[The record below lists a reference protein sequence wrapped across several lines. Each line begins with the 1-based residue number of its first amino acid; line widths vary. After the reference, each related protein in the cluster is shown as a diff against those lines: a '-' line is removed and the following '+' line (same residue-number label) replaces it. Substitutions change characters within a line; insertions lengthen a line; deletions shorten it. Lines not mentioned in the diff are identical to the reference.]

1 MEVRECHTCKSRTV
15 LTSFPGRAIAPRMA
29 APPLLLLDSIRFTL
43 GNTALLQ
50 GAGLSVSPGERLA
63 LVGRN
68 GSGKSTLLRIAAGE
82 LEAEGGTRFVQPGST
97 FRYLRQEP
105 DLSGHRTVEDYV
117 MSGLGPSDDPYRAR
131 AMLEGLGLTGN
142 EETGRLSG
150 GEARRA
156 AIAAALAPE
165 PDILL
170 LDEPTNHLD
179 LPAIEWL
186 EGELSK
192 LRGALVLISHDRRF
206 LSRLSRATLWL
217 DRGITRRLDRGFAE
231 FETWREEQLEQEEQA
246 AHKLGRQI
254 VREEHWLRHGVSGR
268 RKRNVRRVGDLLA
281 LRAAR
286 RDRIKPTGTVLMQA
300 AEASSSGQLVI
311 TAEGVEK
318 AWGDTPILRNFS
330 TRIIKGDRIGI
341 VGANGAGKTTMLNIL
356 IGKNPPDSG
365 TVKLGSN
372 IAMAALDQLR
382 ATLDPARTLAD
393 TMTGGSGDQ
402 VWVGG
407 KPRHVIGYM
416 QDFLFIPE
424 QARTPVSKLSGGE
437 RGRLLLACALAAPS
451 NLLVLDE
458 PTNDLD
464 LETLDLLEDM
474 LADYAGT
481 VLLVSHDRD
490 FLDRV
495 CTGIIMSEGNGRWQD
510 YAGGYSDMLAQ
521 RGEGVAARSA
531 APSPRDRQGP
541 RGVPI
546 VGGGGGKRLTF
557 KDQHAL
563 NTLPA
568 TMEKLQKEIDVLQN
582 WLADPGLYTRDPKG
596 YEQRTAAL
604 AERHAALE
612 AAGEEWLR
620 LELLKEDANS

>member
-1 MEVRECHTCKSRTV
+1 
-15 LTSFPGRAIAPRMA
+15 MA
-29 APPLLLLDSIRFTL
+29 APPLLLLDNIRFTL
-43 GNTALLQ
+43 GNTPLLQ
-50 GAGLSVSPGERLA
+50 GAGISVSPGERLA

-68 GSGKSTLLRIAAGE
+68 GSGKSTLLRIAAGQ
-82 LEAEGGTRFVQPGST
+82 LEPEGGTRFLQPGAT
-97 FRYLRQEP
+97 MRYLAQEP
-105 DLSGHRTVEDYV
+105 DLSGHKTVEDYV

-131 AMLEGLGLTGN
+131 ALMEGLGLTG
-142 EETGRLSG
+142 EEDPSRLSG

-156 AIAAALAPE
+156 ALASALAPE

-186 EGELSK
+186 ESAL
-192 LRGALVLISHDRRF
+192 LAMRGALVLISHDRRF

-217 DRGITRRLDRGFAE
+217 DRGITRRLDRGFGE
-231 FETWREEQLEQEEQA
+231 FEAWREEQLEQEEQA

-268 RKRNVRRVGDLLA
+268 RKRNMRRVGDLQA

-286 RDRIKPTGTVLMQA
+286 RDRIKPTGTVTMQA
-300 AEASSSGQLVI
+300 AEANSSGQLVI

-318 AWGDTPILRNFS
+318 SWGETPILRNFS

-341 VGANGAGKTTMLNIL
+341 VGANGAGKTTLLNIL
-356 IGKNPPDSG
+356 IGKLPPDAG
-365 TVKLGSN
+365 TVKLGTN
-372 IAMAALDQLR
+372 IAMRALDQLR
-382 ATLDPARTLAD
+382 ATLNPAQTLAD
-393 TMTGGSGDQ
+393 TLTEGNGDQ
-402 VWVGG
+402 VWVDG

-416 QDFLFIPE
+416 QDFLFSPE
-424 QARTPVSKLSGGE
+424 QARTPVGKLSGGE
-437 RGRLLLACALAAPS
+437 RGRVLLAKALAAPS

-464 LETLDLLEDM
+464 LETLDLLEEM
-474 LADYAGT
+474 LADYGGT

-510 YAGGYSDMLAQ
+510 YAGGYSDMLNQ

-531 APSPRDRQGP
+531 TRAPRESTTLRGTASAPASPP
-541 RGVPI
+541 PSS
-546 VGGGGGKRLTF
+546 KRMSF

-582 WLADPGLYTRDPKG
+582 WLADPGLYARDPKG
-596 YEQRTAAL
+596 FQQRTAAL
-604 AERHAALE
+604 AERQATLE

-620 LELLKEDANS
+620 LELMREETGS

>member
-1 MEVRECHTCKSRTV
+1 
-15 LTSFPGRAIAPRMA
+15 MA
-29 APPLLLLDSIRFTL
+29 APPLLLLDNTRFTL
-43 GNTALLQ
+43 GNTPLLQ

-82 LEAEGGTRFVQPGST
+82 LEAEGGTRFLQPGAT
-97 FRYLRQEP
+97 MRYLPQEP
-105 DLSGHRTVEDYV
+105 DLSAHATVEDYIF
-117 MSGLGPSDDPYRAR
+117 SGLGPSDDPYRAR
-131 AMLEGLGLTGN
+131 ALMEGLGLTGQ
-142 EETGRLSG
+142 EGTERLSG

-156 AIAAALAPE
+156 ALARALAPE

-186 EGELSK
+186 EGALAS

-217 DRGITRRLDRGFAE
+217 DRGATRRLDRGFAD
-231 FETWREEQLEQEEQA
+231 FEAWREEQLELEEQA

-268 RKRNVRRVGDLLA
+268 RKRNMRRVGDLQA

-286 RDRIKPTGTVLMQA
+286 RERIKPTGTVLMQA

-318 AWGDTPILRNFS
+318 SWGEQRILRNFS

-341 VGANGAGKTTMLNIL
+341 VGANGAGKTTLLNIL
-356 IGKNPPDSG
+356 IGKAPPDEGS
-365 TVKLGSN
+365 VKLGSN

-382 ATLDPARTLAD
+382 ATLDPNRTLAD
-393 TMTGGSGDQ
+393 TLTDGSGDQ

-437 RGRLLLACALAAPS
+437 RGRLLLARALAAPS

-474 LADYAGT
+474 LAEYAGT

-495 CTGIIMSEGNGRWQD
+495 CTGIIMSESDGNWQD
-510 YAGGYSDMLAQ
+510 YAGGYSDMLNQ

-531 APSPRDRQGP
+531 AKPL
-541 RGVPI
+541 RGSAARAAAAASTAR
-546 VGGGGGKRLTF
+546 KMSF

-563 NTLPA
+563 TTLPA
-568 TMEKLQKEIDVLQN
+568 TMEKLRKEISVLQN
-582 WLADPGLYTRDPKG
+582 WLADPALYSRDPKG
-596 YEQRTAAL
+596 FDAKTRAL
-604 AERHAALE
+604 AEREATLAAAE
-612 AAGEEWLR
+612 EEWLR
-620 LELLKEDANS
+620 LEMLREELGA